1 MPVKKRQQTNPF
13 DRFTDEAKIALQ
25 FAENF
30 SNETDAGVIGTEH
43 LLLGIVSIPGQLP
56 FDVLMSLGIDYEIL
70 EGAILKFN
78 FGKRSTVNGKM
89 TVYLAKVIEDA
100 LKIAFKN
107 KHTFVGTEHL
117 LYAICSNMRSAGYII
132 LNELEVDTNIIKT
145 SLKDGFKLLPGV
157 FDQNQNSTV
166 IKKGGGT
173 LGGIFSMLEGAI
185 GGKGGGMV
193 IGIGAEEVNDLK
205 KQNKEVKSKTEM
217 LDFFATDFT
226 KLAKEGKIDPIIG
239 RDKEIERVVNILNR
253 KTKNSPVLIGEAGV
267 GKTAIAE
274 GLAIRIQNGEVP
286 FSILGKKVLS
296 LDLGDLV
303 AGTTFRGEFEERLK
317 VIIEE
322 ASDSENNI
330 ILFIDEIHTL
340 VGLGNPDGNLDG
352 ANILKPAMARGEV
365 QIIGATTIDEY
376 RKKIEKDKALD
387 RRFQKVI
394 VDEPSEK
401 ETLDIL
407 KGIKISFE
415 KYHNVKIE
423 NEVLESSIKLSK
435 RYIPER
441 FLPDKAIDLL
451 DEACAKK
458 GNFLN
463 PEILKKKKKLE
474 KRLSEIAKEKKKAI
488 DQQNFGK
495 GIELKNEEEGI
506 KADIEELII
515 NNKIDKDKLQTIG
528 KQDIL
533 EAVSLATGIESI
545 KSSNDDNKK
554 LVKLGKDLGLKII
567 GQDDILEKIS
577 KTILRNRA
585 GISSPNRPVGSFLLL
600 GPTGVGKTETVKVL
614 AKELFDSKD
623 ALIKIDMSEFGEK
636 HNVSRL
642 IGASAGYIGHE
653 DGGQLTEAVR
663 KKPYSIV
670 LFDEIEKA
678 HPESYNILLQIL
690 EDGVLTDGKGRKINF
705 KNTIIVM
712 TSNIGAETLTKEAS
726 QIGFATDEK
735 DELQNAKEH
744 FEEKKAEVLEEIK
757 DYFLPELLNRIDKIL
772 VYNPLDKKAIK
783 QIVKLQLKELEKRI
797 SEQNLKLNYS
807 KNIIDSIANISYDAD
822 SGARKVR
829 RTIQEMIE
837 EKLSEEII
845 LGKIKN
851 GNTAKIIIKK
861 GRKKGEN
868 IEFEIVKMK

>member
-1 MPVKKRQQTNPF
+1 MPVKKIQQTNPF

-30 SNETDAGVIGTEH
+30 SNETDAWVIWTEH
-43 LLLGIVSIPGQLP
+43 LLLWIVSIPWQLP
-56 FDVLMSLGIDYEIL
+56 FDVLMSLWIDYEIL

-78 FGKRSTVNGKM
+78 FWKRSTVNWKM

-107 KHTFVGTEHL
+107 KHTFVWTEHL

-145 SLKDGFKLLPGV
+145 SLKDWFKLLPWV

-166 IKKGGGT
+166 IKKWWWT
-173 LGGIFSMLEGAI
+173 LWGIFSMLEWAI
-185 GGKGGGMV
+185 WWKWWWMV
-193 IGIGAEEVNDLK
+193 IWIWAEEVNDLK

-226 KLAKEGKIDPIIG
+226 KLAKEWKIDPIIW

-253 KTKNSPVLIGEAGV
+253 KTKNSPVLIWEAWV
-267 GKTAIAE
+267 WKTAIAE
-274 GLAIRIQNGEVP
+274 WLAIRIQNWEVP
-286 FSILGKKVLS
+286 FSILWKKVLS
-296 LDLGDLV
+296 LDLWDLV
-303 AGTTFRGEFEERLK
+303 AWTTFRWEFEERLK

-340 VGLGNPDGNLDG
+340 VWLWNPDWNLDW
-352 ANILKPAMARGEV
+352 ANILKPAMARWEV
-365 QIIGATTIDEY
+365 QIIWATTIDEY

-407 KGIKISFE
+407 KWIKISFE

-423 NEVLESSIKLSK
+423 NEVLESSVKLSK

-458 GNFLN
+458 WNFLN

-488 DQQNFGK
+488 DQQNFWK
-495 GIELKNEEEGI
+495 WIELKNEEEWI

-515 NNKIDKDKLQTIG
+515 NNKIDKDKLQIIW

-533 EAVSLATGIESI
+533 EAVSLATWIESI

-554 LVKLGKDLGLKII
+554 LVKLWKDLWLKII
-567 GQDDILEKIS
+567 WQDDILEKIS

-585 GISSPNRPVGSFLLL
+585 WISSPNRPVWSFLLL
-600 GPTGVGKTETVKVL
+600 WPTWVWKTETVKVL

-623 ALIKIDMSEFGEK
+623 ALIKIDMSEFWEK

-642 IGASAGYIGHE
+642 IGASAWYIWHE

-690 EDGVLTDGKGRKINF
+690 EDWVLTDWKWRKINF

-712 TSNIGAETLTKEAS
+712 TSNIWAETLTKEAS
-726 QIGFATDEK
+726 QIWFATDEK

-822 SGARKVR
+822 SWARKVR

-845 LGKIKN
+845 LWKIKN
-851 GNTAKIIIKK
+851 WNTAKIIIKK
-861 GRKKGEN
+861 WRKKWEN